1 MLTVDYDRLG
11 VGPGDLVLDLG
22 CGFGRHA
29 FEAARRGASV
39 VALDAGPEEVAQ
51 VRATLGAMVD
61 VGELAADHPATAVQG
76 DALALPF
83 ADGTFDRVI
92 ASEVLEHI
100 PNDTGAMR
108 ELARVLRPGGTM
120 AVTVPRCGPEA
131 INWALSDEYHD
142 TPGGHV
148 RIYRRSTLERR
159 LRSAGLDPVGVGYA
173 HGLHSPYWWLRCL
186 VGPSNDSHPAVEAYH
201 RVLVWDIV
209 KAPFVTRAA
218 DRVLSPFIGKS
229 IVVYL
234 TKPETAVA
242 GLPDA
247 RPNLPRGVPGRRGP
261 TTPTQGA
268 AA

>member
-11 VGPGDLVLDLG
+11 VRPLDRLLDLG

-29 FEAARRGASV
+29 FEAARRGAAV
-39 VALDAGPEEVAQ
+39 VALDAGVDEVAQ

-61 VGELAADHPATAVQG
+61 AGELAVDHPATAVQG

-83 ADGTFDRVI
+83 ADATFDRVI

-100 PNDTGAMR
+100 PDDAAAMR

-120 AVTVPRCGPEA
+120 AVTVPRCVPEA
-131 INWALSDEYHD
+131 VNWALSDEYHD

-159 LRSAGLDPVGVGYA
+159 LAAAGLVPSGHHHA

-186 VGPSNDSHPAVEAYH
+186 VGPSNQTHPAVEAYH
-201 RVLVWDIV
+201 RLLVWDIV
-209 KAPFVTRAA
+209 RAPLVTRAA
-218 DRVLSPFIGKS
+218 DRVLNPLIGKS
-229 IVVYL
+229 LAVYL
-234 TKPETAVA
+234 TKPEAGVA
-242 GLPDA
+242 SLERTGPMSPKD
-247 RPNLPRGVPGRRGP
+247 VVGRRGP
-261 TTPTQGA
+261 TSPTQGA

>member
-1 MLTVDYDRLG
+1 VLTVDYERLG
-11 VGPGDLVLDLG
+11 VGGGDLLLDLG

-29 FEAARRGASV
+29 FEAAKRGASV
-39 VALDAGPEEVAQ
+39 VALDAGAGEVAQ
-51 VRATLGAMVD
+51 VRATLGAMID
-61 VGELAADHPATAVQG
+61 AGELAADHPATAVQG

-100 PNDTGAMR
+100 PDDTAAMR
-108 ELARVLRPGGTM
+108 ELSRVLRPGGSM
-120 AVTVPRCGPEA
+120 AVTVPRCVPEA

-142 TPGGHV
+142 NPGGHV

-159 LRSAGLDPVGVGYA
+159 LSSAGLEPTGFHYA

-186 VGPSNDSHPAVEAYH
+186 VGPSNDTHPAVAAYH
-201 RVLVWDIV
+201 KVLVWDIV
-209 KAPFVTRAA
+209 RAPLVTRGA

-229 IVVYL
+229 LVVYL
-234 TKPETAVA
+234 TKPTVAVA
-242 GLPDA
+242 GVPA
-247 RPNLPRGVPGRRGP
+247 TRPSLPRGVPGRRGP
-261 TTPTQGA
+261 GSPHGA

>member
-11 VGPGDLVLDLG
+11 LRPADRLLDLG

-29 FEAARRGASV
+29 FEAARRGAVV
-39 VALDAGPEEVAQ
+39 VALDAGADEVAQ

-61 VGELAADHPATAVQG
+61 GGELAADHPATAVQG

-83 ADGTFDRVI
+83 ADATFDRVV

-100 PNDTGAMR
+100 PDDAAAMR

-120 AVTVPRCGPEA
+120 AVTVPRCVPEA
-131 INWALSDEYHD
+131 VNWALSDEYHD

-159 LRSAGLDPVGVGYA
+159 LASAGLVPTGHHHA

-186 VGPSNDSHPAVEAYH
+186 VGPSNETHPFVAAYH
-201 RVLVWDIV
+201 RLLVWDIV
-209 KAPFVTRAA
+209 RAPLVTRTA
-218 DRVLSPFIGKS
+218 DRALNPLIGKS
-229 IVVYL
+229 LVVYL
-234 TKPETAVA
+234 TKPEA
-242 GLPDA
+242 GLT
-247 RPNLPRGVPGRRGP
+247 GVPQTGPAPAHDVVGRRGP
-261 TTPTQGA
+261 TSPTHGA